1 MDWILKKSKKSL
13 DTTYTRDTLRPMRR
27 RNLYLPDALM
37 DDVKKLAD
45 RKKIAMAD
53 VIRTAIEKYLA
64 AVKKAEEAKQN
75 G

>member
-1 MDWILKKSKKSL
+1 
-13 DTTYTRDTLRPMRR
+13 MRR

-45 RKKIAMAD
+45 RRKIAMAD

-64 AVKKAEEAKQN
+64 AVKKAEEAKAN